1 MKRVLILA
9 ALLATA
15 AGQLHASVLRLN
27 INDTIHPISDEFI
40 GRALEQAQREH
51 DDAVIIELTTPGGLL
66 DSTRSIV
73 EKIMTS
79 RVPVV
84 VYVAP
89 AGSRAASAGFFILE
103 SADFAAMAPGTNTGA
118 AHPVLFGEKMDEIM
132 KTKLENDAAAFMRT
146 IANKRGRN
154 VTVAESA
161 VRESKSFTEQEALQ
175 LKLIDVIAPNEQS
188 LLRAIDGRT
197 FKRYDGSN
205 VTLHVANA
213 HINIIEMTLRQQLMS
228 SLMDPNVAFLLL
240 VLGGLAIF
248 AEFNHP
254 GAVVPGVVGVI
265 AIVLALFALNLLP
278 TRFASLALLLVAFAL
293 FALEAKFA
301 SHGILAAGGIV
312 SMIIGALFLVDGPIP
327 QMRVNII
334 TATAISIPIGVIA
347 VFLTTLVLRARHG
360 KIATGSEGMIG
371 QIGIAR
377 TPVGADGKVFVH
389 GELWNAVASA
399 AIAEGARV
407 RVASVNGLHLT
418 VEATGE
424 PAE

>member
-1 MKRVLILA
+1 MRRALLLA
-9 ALLATA
+9 ALLAA
-15 AGQLHASVLRLN
+15 AVQVHASVLRLN

-40 GRALEQAQREH
+40 GRAIDQAQREH

-79 RVPVV
+79 RVPVI

-103 SADFAAMAPGTNTGA
+103 SADVAAMAPGTNTGA
-118 AHPVLFGEKMDEIM
+118 AHPVLLGEKMDEIM
-132 KTKLENDAAAFMRT
+132 KTKMENDAAAFMRT

-175 LKLIDVIAPNEQS
+175 QKLIDVIAPNEQS

-197 FKRYDGSN
+197 FKRYDGSS

-213 HINIIEMTLRQQLMS
+213 QLNTIEMTVRQRLMS
-228 SLMDPNVAFLLL
+228 SLMDPNIAFLLL

-265 AIVLALFALNLLP
+265 AIVLALFALNFLP
-278 TRFASLALLLVAFAL
+278 TRFAALALLLVAFAL

-301 SHGILAAGGIV
+301 SHGVLAIGGIV

-327 QMRVNII
+327 QMRVNIV
-334 TATAISIPIGVIA
+334 TATAASIPIGLIA
-347 VFLTTLVLRARHG
+347 VFLTTLVLRARRG
-360 KIATGSEGMIG
+360 KVATGSEGMIG

-389 GELWNAVASA
+389 GELWNAVASN

-407 RVASVNGLHLT
+407 RVAGINGLHL
-418 VEATGE
+418 VVE